1 MFKHLFLLIYNSQTL
16 NYNLHTLNHN
26 SPALNYQF
34 NHTIAPLFKLK
45 STFI

>member
-1 MFKHLFLLIYNSQTL
+1 MFKHLLLLIYNSQTL
-16 NYNLHTLNHN
+16 NYNLPT
-26 SPALNYQF
+26 LNYQF